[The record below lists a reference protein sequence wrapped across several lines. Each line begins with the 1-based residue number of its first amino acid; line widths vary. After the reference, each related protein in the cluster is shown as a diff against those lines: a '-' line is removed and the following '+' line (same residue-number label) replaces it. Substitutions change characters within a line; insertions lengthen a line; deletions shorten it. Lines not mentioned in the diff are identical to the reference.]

1 MGPRDSSLDIPS
13 KKLRDNLA
21 LMFVLACRQAS
32 DHPWASSYLYSII
45 FPMLKRSLLFIF
57 PGILVWLLID
67 QYIICPD
74 YQFES
79 PGPFKG
85 ATFYN
90 PYQHYD
96 PEEWTLANMHAHTS
110 SWFGLTNGKGD
121 AKDVH
126 EAYDSMGYGFH
137 LISEYQKI
145 SDYGK
150 GSPNYITAYEHGLNL
165 PKAHQLV
172 VGSERSV
179 WKDYFFPQTLANRQH
194 MLDLLSADTG
204 NVVVVNHPA
213 MRIGY
218 NPTDMKFLYNYDCME
233 VINSYENAFRYWDTA
248 LSNGHMVFIV
258 GNDDTHNADNRRAV
272 GKFATL
278 LHSPNRTRIQA
289 LRSIREG
296 RTIGVQIPQ
305 DTTMTFPQKI
315 AMLKMS
321 SPSLIS
327 VSADSAV
334 FRVRFDKT
342 VSELVVT
349 GQGGMVRWQA
359 DSASDIN
366 MPILASDTYLR
377 VSYRTPD
384 GIRYHLNPVC
394 RFQGIIGNRRQ
405 TARL

>member
-1 MGPRDSSLDIPS
+1 
-13 KKLRDNLA
+13 
-21 LMFVLACRQAS
+21 
-32 DHPWASSYLYSII
+32 
-45 FPMLKRSLLFIF
+45 MLKRALLFFI
-57 PGILVWLLID
+57 PGILAWLLID
-67 QYIICPD
+67 QYILCPD
-74 YQFES
+74 YRFES
-79 PGPFKG
+79 PGPFRG
-85 ATFYN
+85 EAFYN
-90 PYQHYD
+90 PYRDYK

-121 AKDVH
+121 AEDVH
-126 EAYDSMGYGFH
+126 DAYDSMGYGFH

-150 GSPNYITAYEHGLNL
+150 GAPNYITAYEHGLNL

-172 VGSERSV
+172 VGSGRSV

-194 MLDLLSADTG
+194 MLDLLSADSD

-218 NPTDMKFLYNYDCME
+218 NTTDLKFLYNYDCME
-233 VINSYENAFRYWDTA
+233 VINSYENAFHYWDTA

-258 GNDDTHNADNRRAV
+258 GNDDTHHADNRRAV

-278 LHSPNRTRIQA
+278 LHAPDRTRVQA
-289 LRSIREG
+289 LKSLREG

-305 DTTMTFPQKI
+305 DTTMTFQEKI
-315 AMLKMS
+315 AMLKAA

-327 VSADSAV
+327 ISADSSR
-334 FRVRFDKT
+334 FHVRFDKA

-349 GQGGMVRWQA
+349 GQGGLVRWQS
-359 DSASDIN
+359 DRASEILL
-366 MPILASDTYLR
+366 PIAPTDTYLR
-377 VSYRTPD
+377 VSYRTED

-394 RFQGIIGNRRQ
+394 RFQGVIGNRRR
-405 TARL
+405 TERL